1 MIGEKSLLALSDDIS
16 QSVTPTKIYY
26 MDDLIRKVICEYMHR
41 FVKDNWDRI
50 DLNMVHITQDKE
62 SFLGKVLLDVETA
75 MWIFTEV
82 AVWGMDREYLREL
95 IVYEC
100 DDFRVMK
107 IDGTYIKYA
116 WNPYR
121 YEYDLS
127 PAYPKTK
134 VVQYFE

>member
-1 MIGEKSLLALSDDIS
+1 
-16 QSVTPTKIYY
+16 
-26 MDDLIRKVICEYMHR
+26 MDDLIKKVICEYMHR
-41 FVKDNWDRI
+41 FVRDNWDRI
-50 DLNMVHITQDKE
+50 DLNMVYITQDKE